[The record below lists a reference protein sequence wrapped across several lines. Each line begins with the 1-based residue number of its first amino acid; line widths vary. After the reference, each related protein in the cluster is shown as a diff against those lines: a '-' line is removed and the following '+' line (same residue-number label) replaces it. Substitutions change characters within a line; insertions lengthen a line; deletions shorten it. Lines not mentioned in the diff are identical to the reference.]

1 MDTNENISIG
11 KIIVSYFVSLISFY
25 VIDALCVF
33 AFTLLFV
40 LFTEIP
46 IISSILRFLIWLR
59 RELPDVSI
67 LVFSILITIWLVK
80 KIIVFM
86 NKSSSFHQIKVFCG
100 LGITLVIIGLLLIIY
115 NLYRHTG
122 VSVLNNIFYIFS
134 GIYFYSLSKE

>member
-1 MDTNENISIG
+1 MNTNENISIG

-40 LFTEIP
+40 LLTEIP

-59 RELPDVSI
+59 KELPDVSI
-67 LVFSILITIWLVK
+67 LVFSIIITVWFVK
-80 KIIVFM
+80 KVIVFM
-86 NKSSSFHQIKVFCG
+86 NKSSSFHQNKVYCG
-100 LGITLVIIGLLLIIY
+100 LGITLVIMGLLLIIY

-122 VSVLNNIFYIFS
+122 VSMLNNIFYIFA
-134 GIYFYSLSKE
+134 GVYFYSLSK